1 MYPSLAKVDSMF
13 KLLDK
18 TNPDNEVSFTFD
30 GNSVSAQYGMS
41 VAAALFYNGI
51 TAIRSTPVSG
61 SARGPFCMMGACY
74 DCLVLI
80 DGVTVQACQIPVAD
94 GLVVSRVVINTEG
107 AN

>member
-1 MYPSLAKVDSMF
+1 MYPYLAKVVSMF
-13 KLLDK
+13 KPLDNTK
-18 TNPDNEVSFTFD
+18 PENEVSFIFD
-30 GNSVSAQYGMS
+30 GNPVSAQRGMS

-80 DGVTVQACQIPVAD
+80 DGVSVQACQIPVAD
-94 GLVVSRVVINTEG
+94 GLVVSRVVVNSEG
-107 AN
+107 AK